1 MSISPI
7 NSYKDFCA
15 EFIPEQYKNSEKLLG
30 LIELALAQCDFI
42 EKALHELLDSID
54 ISKAEGPALD
64 FIGALVGVERVP
76 GQTDSAYRVRILR
89 GNDSAGLPAP
99 EVLRRILRLIFEQDE
114 IGLYPCWPAGIYFVL
129 YEYSEQLLPSN
140 ISDYCPSGVDIAQGT
155 FLCLEDGEEYGLLI
169 LEDNENPIICD
180 SVPLAFDYFYF
191 VDENNDYLLFDE
203 ETPIVGYER
212 I

>member
-42 EKALHELLDSID
+42 EKALHELLDAID

-76 GQTDSAYRVRILR
+76 GQTDSSYRVRILQ
-89 GNDSAGLPAP
+89 GSGSAGLPAP
-99 EVLRRILRLIFEQDE
+99 EVLRNLLKLGSKTSKV
-114 IGLYPCWPAGIYFVL
+114 GLYPDYPAGL
-129 YEYSEQLLPSN
+129 YAVFHGVTTAN
-140 ISDYCPSGVDIAQGT
+140 ILDFFESLTSGVMMARGT
-155 FLCLEDGEEYGLLI
+155 FLRGEIGDNVGYI
-169 LEDNENPIICD
+169 VSEDNG
-180 SVPLAFDYFYF
+180 VPFVIDWHPMYSGYNLAT
-191 VDENNDYLLFDE
+191 EQEQNLLTEDNLNLLAE
-203 ETPIVGYER
+203 
-212 I
+212 